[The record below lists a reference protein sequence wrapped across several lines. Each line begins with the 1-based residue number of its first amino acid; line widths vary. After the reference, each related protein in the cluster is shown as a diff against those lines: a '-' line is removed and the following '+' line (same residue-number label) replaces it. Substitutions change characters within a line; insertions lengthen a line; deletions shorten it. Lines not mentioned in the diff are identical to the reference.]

1 MPLWLFS
8 KTIVLIASYI
18 PPLTFSKKKYSSCLT
33 MHEQIFFIYLSKRKQ
48 HLPLRFH
55 YQHL

>member
-18 PPLTFSKKKYSSCLT
+18 PPLTFSKKKNTVLV
-33 MHEQIFFIYLSKRKQ
+33 
-48 HLPLRFH
+48 
-55 YQHL
+55 